1 MHRLNSSFSY
11 LVGIIGSNIF
21 VSGIFFSAILFP
33 EKHADFISRT
43 AMMIFVL
50 ELFGWIVAIFTSSMI
65 PQKSGFDDWFKVR
78 ENSFGKYE
86 RLFHQIYGK
95 AGQIIGGIILIP
107 LFGVMLFFIG
117 YNFKNM
123 LVPALV
129 FIAIIVRFFKK
140 KAANY
145 GRKQFVLFLF
155 VFIPSIILAAVFAP
169 YVQTIFPIP
178 AEMIQEILSKTDGFE
193 ERPLWFMTWGIIYY
207 FLVAAAELVLFLR
220 NLRSQ
225 SKEQSIHT

>member
-1 MHRLNSSFSY
+1 MQKPDYNLSY
-11 LVGIIGSNIF
+11 LIGTIGSNILI
-21 VSGIFFSAILFP
+21 SGIFFSALLFP
-33 EKHADFISRT
+33 ERHADFILRT

-50 ELFGWIVAIFTSSMI
+50 ELFGWIVTGFTSLMM
-65 PQKSGFDDWFKVR
+65 PQKSGFDDWFKAR
-78 ENSFGKYE
+78 ESSFGKYE

-95 AGQIIGGIILIP
+95 AGQIIGGVIFIP
-107 LFGVMLFFIG
+107 FFGLMLFFIG

-123 LVPALV
+123 LAPALV
-129 FIAIIVRFFKK
+129 FVSIVIRFFKK
-140 KAANY
+140 KAVNY
-145 GRKQFVLFLF
+145 GRKQLIIFLF

-207 FLVAAAELVLFLR
+207 FSIAAAEFILFLR
-220 NLRSQ
+220 SSRYQKQN
-225 SKEQSIHT
+225 TYD